1 MNTPT
6 TLAQKYWIT
15 NGAVHAKH
23 VVVFAQLHVGGR
35 NEGIHGVL
43 VRIRDD
49 DLKTMPQVKFD
60 GFFIFGDFVPS
71 KLTIFFVPGDSRGH
85 GLQDGAERGGQRQAG
100 IPQRQGAQGEPAQQ
114 GLTNKYEG

>member
-1 MNTPT
+1 MVNTPT

-49 DLKTMPQVKFD
+49 DLKTMPQVKF
-60 GFFIFGDFVPS
+60 GIVYLWDFVPS
-71 KLTIFFVPGDSRGH
+71 KLTIFLGQVTVEDMGYKMGLNGVDNAKLAFHNVRVPREN
-85 GLQDGAERGGQRQAG
+85 L
-100 IPQRQGAQGEPAQQ
+100 
-114 GLTNKYEG
+114 LNKV

>member
-6 TLAQKYWIT
+6 PLAQKYWIT

-23 VVVFAQLHVGGR
+23 IVVFAHLITPAGK

-49 DLKTMPQVKFD
+49 DLKVMPGVTVEDMGYKA
-60 GFFIFGDFVPS
+60 
-71 KLTIFFVPGDSRGH
+71 RGIISIA
-85 GLQDGAERGGQRQAG
+85 L
-100 IPQRQGAQGEPAQQ
+100 
-114 GLTNKYEG
+114 L